1 MKKMRA
7 FHWRAGRRSGEL
19 HGPSI
24 AWARATLRRRGV
36 PKAVVRAAKRRGG
49 GGRKPAAAEVQ
60 LFSQQLAAMLGAGV
74 PLASSLATLAR
85 HSPRPALQSMLDA
98 VHNEVRAGVALSAA
112 LEKHPAVFSPLYLSL
127 VRAGELA
134 GALAQALDN
143 LAVYL
148 RKSIAL
154 RKKIKSALAY
164 PAVVVTVA
172 VAVIALMMVFV
183 IPQFEAM
190 FRHYETELPPLT
202 RAVVNASTAA
212 RDGGPWF
219 LPAAVCIV
227 AALGVARRRFAAVRL
242 ALDRLA
248 LMAPLAGALLR
259 KAALARIART
269 LATLLGAGMPL
280 LECIAPVAEVAGNA
294 VFRNAVLSLRDGL
307 AGGHGLETSMRAA
320 RVFPSLFL
328 QMVRTGE
335 ESGQLVALLHR
346 AGDFLEAEVDN
357 GVAALSKLLEPLV
370 MALLGGVVG
379 LIVVAMYLPV
389 FNAAAVF

>member
-1 MKKMRA
+1 MKKTRA

-36 PKAVVRAAKRRGG
+36 PNAVVRAAKHRG

-85 HSPRPALQSMLDA
+85 HSPRPALQVMLGA

-112 LEKHPAVFSPLYLSL
+112 LEKYPATFSPLYLSL

-134 GALAQALDN
+134 GALAQTLDN

-172 VAVIALMMVFV
+172 VTVVALMMVFV

-190 FRHYETELPPLT
+190 FGHYETELP
-202 RAVVNASTAA
+202 RSWNASRRPRRWPATRCSATRCCRCATA
-212 RDGGPWF
+212 
-219 LPAAVCIV
+219 
-227 AALGVARRRFAAVRL
+227 
-242 ALDRLA
+242 
-248 LMAPLAGALLR
+248 
-259 KAALARIART
+259 
-269 LATLLGAGMPL
+269 
-280 LECIAPVAEVAGNA
+280 
-294 VFRNAVLSLRDGL
+294 S
-307 AGGHGLETSMRAA
+307 
-320 RVFPSLFL
+320 
-328 QMVRTGE
+328 
-335 ESGQLVALLHR
+335 
-346 AGDFLEAEVDN
+346 
-357 GVAALSKLLEPLV
+357 
-370 MALLGGVVG
+370 
-379 LIVVAMYLPV
+379 
-389 FNAAAVF
+389 AAATVWKLPCAPRACSRRCSCRWCGPAKSRAS

>member
-1 MKKMRA
+1 MKKTRA

-36 PKAVVRAAKRRGG
+36 PNAVVRAAKHRG

-85 HSPRPALQSMLDA
+85 HSPRPALQVMLGA

-112 LEKHPAVFSPLYLSL
+112 LEKYPATFSPLYLSL

-134 GALAQALDN
+134 GALAQTLDN

-172 VAVIALMMVFV
+172 VTVVALMMVFV

-190 FRHYETELPPLT
+190 FGHYETELPPLT
-202 RAVVNASTAA
+202 RAVVNASAAA

-219 LPAAVCIV
+219 LPAVVCIA
-227 AALGVARRRFAAVRL
+227 AALGVARRRFALARL
-242 ALDRLA
+242 MLDRLA
-248 LMAPLAGALLR
+248 LAVPLAGALLR

-280 LECIAPVAEVAGNA
+280 LECIAPAAEVAGNT
-294 VFRNAVLSLRDGL
+294 VFRNAVLSVRDGL
-307 AGGHGLETSMRAA
+307 SGGHGLETSMRAA
-320 RVFPSLFL
+320 RVFPPLFL

-346 AGDFLEAEVDN
+346 AGDFLEAEVDS